1 MNENKYHHNI
11 NLSIHIRYNLVTEFI
26 GPNKTIGERSVL
38 IHCQR
43 LIVLVLFFQATKGKG
58 RGQGEKKV
66 GASRKQSNSLSSRGS
81 SNILSLLSCIL
92 GGYNVVFGGYE
103 SYHIG
108 LSHFLNILAFFPVK
122 VNCIL
127 LAAWA
132 KRPRMLFQDKPRFP
146 ATL

>member
-58 RGQGEKKV
+58 RGQGEKKWV
-66 GASRKQSNSLSSRGS
+66 LQGSRATR
-81 SNILSLLSCIL
+81 
-92 GGYNVVFGGYE
+92 
-103 SYHIG
+103 YHREAQCKG
-108 LSHFLNILAFFPVK
+108 
-122 VNCIL
+122 IL
-127 LAAWA
+127 L
-132 KRPRMLFQDKPRFP
+132 
-146 ATL
+146 T

>member
-1 MNENKYHHNI
+1 MPVNRLYRQLPKKYLVVDLMNENKYHHNI

-92 GGYNVVFGGYE
+92 GGYNVVFGGYDE
-103 SYHIG
+103 SYLENPI
-108 LSHFLNILAFFPVK
+108 
-122 VNCIL
+122 
-127 LAAWA
+127 
-132 KRPRMLFQDKPRFP
+132 
-146 ATL
+146 